1 MKKSKKEIKKLY
13 IANKRTKNLGSIT
26 EITSKVIPDHDLLTY
41 SFPCQDLSTGGKT
54 RGMSKGSGTR
64 SGLLWEIE
72 RILGELNNEGRLPK
86 YLEEDWQ
93 RIRQEIELTDPAGNT
108 IEIGDEHA

>member
-1 MKKSKKEIKKLY
+1 MNKEY
-13 IANKRTKNLGSIT
+13 SE
-26 EITSKVIPDHDLLTY
+26 EIVEE
-41 SFPCQDLSTGGKT
+41 C
-54 RGMSKGSGTR
+54 
-64 SGLLWEIE
+64 
-72 RILGELNNEGRLPK
+72 LPK